1 MTKTKIL
8 AAGVL
13 VLLTYSC
20 ASLVLQPADFSWP
33 IESVLKIND
42 EGLAKEDRY
51 TFSFNIKPLFYEEMQ
66 DSLAYLDREVRI
78 IRNTEGFYF
87 ITAAGFKNV
96 YVFETSDGALE
107 MENKILVNEN
117 GLTKPVFNQRNPL
130 IELIDGQDKYYLTK
144 KGIEESKK

>member
-1 MTKTKIL
+1 MTKTKII
-8 AAGVL
+8 AAGIL

-107 MENKILVNEN
+107 MEKKILVNEN
-117 GLTKPVFNQRNPL
+117 GLTKPVFNQRNPF
-130 IELIDGQDKYYLTK
+130 IELVDGQDKYYLTK
-144 KGIEESKK
+144 KGIEEDKK

>member
-1 MTKTKIL
+1 MTKTKII
-8 AAGVL
+8 AAGIL

-51 TFSFNIKPLFYEEMQ
+51 TFSFNIKPLFYEEML

-107 MENKILVNEN
+107 MEKKILVNEN
-117 GLTKPVFNQRNPL
+117 GLTKPVFNQRNPF
-130 IELIDGQDKYYLTK
+130 IELVDGQDKYYLTK
-144 KGIEESKK
+144 KGIEEDKK

>member
-107 MENKILVNEN
+107 MEKKILVNEN
-117 GLTKPVFNQRNPL
+117 GLTKPVFNQRNPF
-130 IELIDGQDKYYLTK
+130 IELVDGQDKYYLTK

>member
-1 MTKTKIL
+1 MTKTKII
-8 AAGVL
+8 AAGIL
-13 VLLTYSC
+13 ILLTYSC

-33 IESVLKIND
+33 VESVLKIND

-144 KGIEESKK
+144 KGIEEDKK

>member
-1 MTKTKIL
+1 MTKTKII
-8 AAGVL
+8 AAGIL
-13 VLLTYSC
+13 ILLTYSC

-33 IESVLKIND
+33 VESVLKIND

-117 GLTKPVFNQRNPL
+117 GLTNPVFNQRNPL

-144 KGIEESKK
+144 KGIEEDKK